1 MADARDHFKK
11 KKKLNKIKITMETDV
26 HEKYLTKTSAQNQM
40 IHGPILVPMPVV
52 GETLNLLLSIKV

>member
-1 MADARDHFKK
+1 
-11 KKKLNKIKITMETDV
+11 METDV